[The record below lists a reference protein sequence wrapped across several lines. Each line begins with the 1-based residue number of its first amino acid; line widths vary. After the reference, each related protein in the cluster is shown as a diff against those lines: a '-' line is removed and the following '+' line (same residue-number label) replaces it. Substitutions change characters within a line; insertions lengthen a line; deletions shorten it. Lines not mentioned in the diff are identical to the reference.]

1 LNKSRSVIEKLNGT
15 ISRLTEL
22 NDKLSSELYN
32 FLNMMS
38 YPGMRQDIIAVAEAL
53 MGGKP
58 IPSVGGGGG
67 SSSDLRWDGRNPGEE
82 EEYYRFRC
90 MLAAAKFVRPKYVRA
105 KGKSR

>member
-1 LNKSRSVIEKLNGT
+1 
-15 ISRLTEL
+15 
-22 NDKLSSELYN
+22 
-32 FLNMMS
+32 MMS

-90 MLAAAKFVRPKYVRA
+90 MLAAAKFV
-105 KGKSR
+105 